1 MNCASMG
8 GALWQAPEPPA
19 GICEEEKALDR
30 RGSAGGSRRTL
41 SC

>member
-1 MNCASMG
+1 MNCASTD

-19 GICEEEKALDR
+19 GIFEEEKGLDR
-30 RGSAGGSRRTL
+30 RSPAGGSRRTL

>member
-19 GICEEEKALDR
+19 GMKALDR